1 MSHLMKL
8 KKLPFSQI
16 KSGEKTIELRLFDE
30 KRQRIKVLD
39 EIVFTNEKSGE
50 SVTLKVS
57 ALFRAP
63 DFASLFESV
72 DAKKCGLFSQSPEN
86 EMLKYYTKEEIEKY
100 GVLAIALSRTE

>member
-1 MSHLMKL
+1 M
-8 KKLPFSQI
+8 
-16 KSGEKTIELRLFDE
+16 KTITNDELFMKKAIELSEMAVEHGNEPFGA
-30 KRQRIKVLD
+30 VLVKD
-39 EIVFTNEKSGE
+39 GEIVFTNEKSGE
-50 SVTLKVS
+50 SITLKVS